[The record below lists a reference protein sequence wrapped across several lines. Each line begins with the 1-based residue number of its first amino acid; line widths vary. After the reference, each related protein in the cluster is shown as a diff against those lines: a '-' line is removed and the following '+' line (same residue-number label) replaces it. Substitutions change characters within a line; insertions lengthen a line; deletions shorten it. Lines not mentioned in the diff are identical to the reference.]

1 MISLVLVFVSRLGS
15 EITPQPELKETAK
28 AHMQQ
33 LMTLVRHTGVSIT
46 YVDKVSSVLTENKLC
61 LITFLWFLLTFADH
75 AIHLIPLAF
84 SDLVAISLLVP

>member
-1 MISLVLVFVSRLGS
+1 MISLVLAFVSRLGS
-15 EITPQPELKETAK
+15 EITPQPELKEMAK
-28 AHMQQ
+28 ADMQQ

-46 YVDKVSSVLTENKLC
+46 YIDKVSSVLTENKLC

-75 AIHLIPLAF
+75 AIHFIPLAF

>member
-1 MISLVLVFVSRLGS
+1 VFFL
-15 EITPQPELKETAK
+15 
-28 AHMQQ
+28 QQ
-33 LMTLVRHTGVSIT
+33 QQQQ
-46 YVDKVSSVLTENKLC
+46 KVSSVLTENKLC

>member
-15 EITPQPELKETAK
+15 EITPQPELKEMAK
-28 AHMQQ
+28 ADMQQ
-33 LMTLVRHTGVSIT
+33 LMALVRHTGVSIT

-75 AIHLIPLAF
+75 AVHLIPLAF
-84 SDLVAISLLVP
+84 SDLIAISLLVP

>member
-28 AHMQQ
+28 ADMQQ

-46 YVDKVSSVLTENKLC
+46 YVDKVSSVLFTQKKKKKSLV
-61 LITFLWFLLTFADH
+61 FLQKTNC
-75 AIHLIPLAF
+75 
-84 SDLVAISLLVP
+84 V